1 LCFNPLIIQVD
12 FEVPEGNYSDPTIEE
27 EEEELDPMDWESTTQ
42 SVFAFGD
49 VEPAAAAAALVGG
62 ILSSYLGEEFET
74 KQQQQ
79 KPKRSVHF
87 NEQVRI
93 REVEIMDQPYNGWVR
108 FRYNEEEEWLENIFG
123 IGLSNNY
130 RDTVDNM
137 DSLLQKHRRYFSWGN
152 HITESIDNNEPVLV
166 TWPKCKTSLIISL

>member
-49 VEPAAAAAALVGG
+49 VEPAAAAALVGG

-74 KQQQQ
+74 KQQQ

>member
-1 LCFNPLIIQVD
+1 MCFNPLIIQVD

-49 VEPAAAAAALVGG
+49 VEPAAAAALVGG

-74 KQQQQ
+74 KQQQ